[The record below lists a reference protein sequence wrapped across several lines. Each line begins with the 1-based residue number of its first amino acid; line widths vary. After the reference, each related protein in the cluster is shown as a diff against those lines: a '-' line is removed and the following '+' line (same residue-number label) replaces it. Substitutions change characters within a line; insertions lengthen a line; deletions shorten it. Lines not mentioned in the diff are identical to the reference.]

1 MNRTVLEFWICRQV
15 NTLAQTCTD
24 TRQWGNYWTEGIAIF
39 LAFLILASCKRFGTV
54 IDFCALPTHLKIFIA
69 CTIIMLYSSSVAFR
83 RYQGGQV
90 EVTDTVYI

>member
-39 LAFLILASCKRFGTV
+39 LAFLILAGCKRFGTV
-54 IDFCALPTHLKIFIA
+54 VDFCALPTHLKIFIA
-69 CTIIMLYSSSVAFR
+69 CIIALSLY
-83 RYQGGQV
+83 Y
-90 EVTDTVYI
+90 TVLLLRFGAIKVDRLK